1 MDAEKFIERINEA
14 EKVLKYTFRL
24 ELEDDGA
31 DDFGKSLIERS
42 ACQAYKMFEPLIAD
56 RWSGHPFL
64 TNRMLLKDSLC
75 YEKRKE
81 LEEKIKESDEKTKE
95 HDERI
100 KKLDERIK
108 KLDEIIKKP
117 DEFDEKIKNILVK
130 DAIASIYC
138 MVREIIGEEDRITTY
153 AAGEYAY
160 FDEKAF
166 EEEDEEEK
174 EKYANEKKKKKRK
187 NLSKFTTGMDDLL
200 VRESYKFSEKGSL
213 ILEKGHIESDRS
225 EILRSRNR
233 ALTRSIT
240 GLDNKLAGFP
250 GYNPF
255 ITNKEVKVKSTD
267 VKEGKVIT
275 IEKIENRPYLRIS
288 DLDMAAIFRRSSSRW
303 NVIGKI
309 AGTSNNDTIDIKY
322 LCELN
327 GLCKSLNSMDSI
339 EHMTRADKLYVQ
351 IKIEKLLNYSALV
364 CLWKN
369 ICELADS
376 EYKVLFYDKESV
388 KMLSDCFAMDNV
400 IYRADFLNMEF
411 ESLKD
416 YEELQEKEK
425 NRVMDTWKTEIKDCL
440 MKTIM
445 RQNEEKENLTLNHWK
460 DKETDSTE
468 LQKIAVHEAAHAVVG
483 EVLHPGSI
491 GIVTVRGSQGVIGGM
506 ANGCATYAQNEEEFL
521 DEVTKTLAGRAGVSL
536 IYGVMDIQASA
547 DIEQADKL
555 MDIWQCHFAGGGFVG
570 IESGDNRMSEQ
581 RLSYNEAIKSAK
593 LEELYRRAY
602 KILHNNKYFL
612 LAVQHGLLEHETL
625 LNSDLAKIRE
635 SCI

>member
-1 MDAEKFIERINEA
+1 M
-14 EKVLKYTFRL
+14 
-24 ELEDDGA
+24 
-31 DDFGKSLIERS
+31 
-42 ACQAYKMFEPLIAD
+42 
-56 RWSGHPFL
+56 
-64 TNRMLLKDSLC
+64 
-75 YEKRKE
+75 
-81 LEEKIKESDEKTKE
+81 
-95 HDERI
+95 
-100 KKLDERIK
+100 
-108 KLDEIIKKP
+108 
-117 DEFDEKIKNILVK
+117 
-130 DAIASIYC
+130 
-138 MVREIIGEEDRITTY
+138 
-153 AAGEYAY
+153 
-160 FDEKAF
+160 
-166 EEEDEEEK
+166 
-174 EKYANEKKKKKRK
+174 
-187 NLSKFTTGMDDLL
+187 
-200 VRESYKFSEKGSL
+200 
-213 ILEKGHIESDRS
+213 
-225 EILRSRNR
+225 
-233 ALTRSIT
+233 
-240 GLDNKLAGFP
+240 
-250 GYNPF
+250 
-255 ITNKEVKVKSTD
+255 KVKSTD

-555 MDIWQCHFAGGGFVG
+555 MDIWLCHFAGGGFVG

-581 RLSYNEAIKSAK
+581 RLSYNEAIKSTK